1 MQENDTALDEVELRI
16 INAVQYAPRA
26 SWSRL
31 GSALGL
37 DAVTVARRWERLTEA
52 GRAWSTVSPGARLL
66 EQICAAF
73 VEVRCAPGRS
83 VATAQALSGDPHA
96 VTIEHITG
104 EYDLLLTV
112 GTEDLAAMSRYVLE
126 RVAALP
132 AVTAVRTRLVTRF
145 FVEGGRWRLDA
156 LAPAERCGLQSGSP
170 DGWVEQPELVLSL
183 DDRALLRLL
192 AADARAPYRAL
203 AGALDV
209 SAVTVRRRLDRLL
222 RLRVAVLRCDF
233 ARPLAGW
240 PVPVTFW
247 GQVAPDQLT
256 AVGQALTAR
265 PEIRNCAAVSG
276 PENLLL
282 QVWLHSVADIPRIE
296 ACLTREHPQL
306 RITARLVTLR
316 QDKLLGRLLDRFGC
330 STGSVSPNIWAD
342 PGAPANADGEVTER
356 GSHRGAL

>member
-37 DAVTVARRWERLTEA
+37 DAVTVARRWERLTAA
-52 GRAWSTVSPGARLL
+52 GRAWSTVSPGDRLL

-83 VATAQALSGDPHA
+83 VATARALSADPHT
-96 VTIEHITG
+96 VTIEHTAG

-112 GTEDLAAMSRYVLE
+112 GTENLAVMSRYVME
-126 RVAALP
+126 RIATLP
-132 AVTAVRTRLVTRF
+132 AVTAVRTRIVTRF

-170 DGWVEQPELVLSL
+170 DGRTPKPDPVLGP

-192 AADARAPYRAL
+192 AADARTPYRAL
-203 AGALDV
+203 AVALDV

-222 RLRVAVLRCDF
+222 RLRMAALRCDF

-247 GQVAPDQLT
+247 GQVAPGQLR
-256 AVGQALTAR
+256 AVGQALATR

-306 RITARLVTLR
+306 TITDRTVSLR
-316 QDKLLGRLLDRFGC
+316 QDKLLGRLLDRHGRC
-330 STGSVSPNIWAD
+330 TGRVSPNIWAD
-342 PGAPANADGEVTER
+342 PTAGTDLDREVAER
-356 GSHRGAL
+356 GSLPGAL